1 MLGVLL
7 ISFVLLIITSSVVF
21 DRLFGE
27 YERRLTARRNETI
40 VRTITNLYDRDGNL
54 KGVSGQI
61 PYFCMMLG
69 ACVKVLDSDGK
80 MVVDYCVNTDSS
92 SSFGRLK
99 DSDSTRIPLA
109 LDGKPIGTL
118 FINTMLH
125 QPITGAPEG
134 LLRTSIGWSIV
145 ATGFVSALV
154 ALSVGFLFSRR
165 ILGPVATLT
174 AAAEKIEGG
183 DLAQRVEVG
192 APDEIGRL
200 STAFNRMSE
209 AVRLNEELRRRLV
222 EDVAHE
228 LRTPLAAMQCAVEG
242 MQDGVVPVDEESLRS
257 LHMDLSRLSR
267 AVSDIGALS
276 WAESRKLSMKRER
289 TSIPGIIR
297 GVAQRLLA
305 AYGEKRIRLAFQEA
319 GEGEA
324 LVDPAMTETALFNI
338 MENAFKYSKPEG
350 EVRVAIRG
358 GGDRTIIAVAD
369 DGQGV
374 DKDDL
379 PHIFERFYRSR
390 KAGKEEGTGVG
401 LAVARELVAAQ
412 GGTIEVESTPG
423 KGSTFT
429 IVFREAGGR
438 PLH

>member
-1 MLGVLL
+1 
-7 ISFVLLIITSSVVF
+7 
-21 DRLFGE
+21 
-27 YERRLTARRNETI
+27 
-40 VRTITNLYDRDGNL
+40 
-54 KGVSGQI
+54 
-61 PYFCMMLG
+61 
-69 ACVKVLDSDGK
+69 
-80 MVVDYCVNTDSS
+80 
-92 SSFGRLK
+92 
-99 DSDSTRIPLA
+99 
-109 LDGKPIGTL
+109 
-118 FINTMLH
+118 
-125 QPITGAPEG
+125 
-134 LLRTSIGWSIV
+134 V